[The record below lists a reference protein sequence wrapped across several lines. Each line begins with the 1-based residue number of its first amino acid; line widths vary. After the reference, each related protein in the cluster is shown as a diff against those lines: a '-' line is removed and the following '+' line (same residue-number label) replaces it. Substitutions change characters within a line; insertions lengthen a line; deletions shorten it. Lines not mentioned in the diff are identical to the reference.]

1 MLFVA
6 CGNTLSEKDSDDKG
20 YIGCVKEFYQALF
33 EHPNASTIMGFNI
46 KDRNALT
53 QGLSEDE
60 IYKIVDKA
68 SVESDG
74 WDEMIMKLVIL
85 TFSENIQVY
94 FEVYREYEKPVYK
107 INYFFLANGKDFF
120 DESLYRPGMVKRK
133 EGIVYSHPSLESS
146 KVREFNRD
154 TFFFF
159 TPMYDSDWVIISKE
173 FNGDPIGYMLKKDII
188 KFEQFPERK
197 KEEVRTYLL
206 DHIC

>member
-1 MLFVA
+1 ML
-6 CGNTLSEKDSDDKG
+6 SKKDSDDKG
-20 YIGCVKEFYQALF
+20 YINCVKEFYQALY
-33 EHPNASTIMGFNI
+33 EHPNDPLIKGFNI

-60 IYKIVDKA
+60 MYKIVDKA

-94 FEVYREYEKPVYK
+94 FEVYREYEKPIYK
-107 INYFFLANGKDFF
+107 INYFFLPNGKNFF
-120 DESLYRPGMVKRK
+120 DESLSRPGMVKRK

-146 KVREFNRD
+146 KVCEFNRD

-159 TPMYDSDWVIISKE
+159 TPMYDSNWVIISKE
-173 FNGDPIGYMLKKDII
+173 LNGDPIGYMLKKNII
-188 KFEQFPERK
+188 TFEHFPERK
-197 KEEVRTYLL
+197 KEEVRTYLM